1 MKRKNIAAL
10 AAAMM
15 VAGTMSFGVAAE
27 ETQTEAV
34 SETAAAEGQT
44 EANADSQVAS
54 ADEMAEPEEIVE
66 DWMVPITADELN
78 DGTYEVD
85 VRSSSSMFKIVDCEL
100 QVEDGSMKAVMTMS
114 GKGYLKV
121 YMGTGEEAT
130 EALEEEM
137 IPFVENEDGAH
148 TFEVPVEAL
157 DQGIDCTA
165 FSKKKE
171 KWYDRVLVFEAS
183 SLPEEAFKELKMTA
197 VADLNLE
204 DGSYLVEAA
213 LSGGSGRTTVESPAE
228 ITVKDGEVTAQ
239 VVFSSPNYDYMLV
252 NDEKYETVN
261 TEGNS
266 TFLIP
271 VSGFDYQMP
280 VIADTIAMS
289 TPHEIEY
296 TILFDSATIEKA
308 E

>member
-1 MKRKNIAAL
+1 MKRKNIAVL
-10 AAAMM
+10 AAAM
-15 VAGTMSFGVAAE
+15 VFAGTMGFGVAAE

-44 EANADSQVAS
+44 EKSGDSQVAS

-66 DWMVPITADELN
+66 DWMIPITADELN

-100 QVEDGSMKAVMTMS
+100 QVKDGSMKAVMTMG

-121 YMGTGEEAT
+121 YMGTGEEAA
-130 EALEEEM
+130 EAPEEEM
-137 IPFVENEDGAH
+137 IPFVEKEDGAH

-183 SLPEEAFKELKMTA
+183 SLPEEAFKELRMTTA
-197 VADLNLE
+197 ADLNLE

-252 NDEKYETVN
+252 NDEKYEMVN